1 MDIRQFFFKYR
12 SYTPIPIGIMI
23 VYFARP
29 EPVYAYTGT
38 LLLLMGETI
47 RLWSVSY
54 AGGET
59 RTRNVGAKKLCSS
72 GPYAFVRNPLY
83 VGNMFMYMGIVFIAG
98 AANVWLMIAT
108 TLAFF
113 IVQYSLI
120 IALEEEKLDELFGK
134 EYQTYK
140 NNVPS
145 VFPRIFRWRGSD
157 HRSPRGIIKSIRT
170 EKRTIQNVF
179 FILLLI
185 ALRTQVF
192 L

>member
-1 MDIRQFFFKYR
+1 
-12 SYTPIPIGIMI
+12 MI
-23 VYFARP
+23 IYFARP
-29 EPVYAYTGT
+29 EPAYAYTGT

-179 FILLLI
+179 FILFLI
-185 ALRTQVF
+185 VLRTQVF

>member
-1 MDIRQFFFKYR
+1 MDIREFFFKYR
-12 SYTPIPIGIMI
+12 SYTPIPIGVMI

-29 EPVYAYTGT
+29 EALYVYTGAA
-38 LLLLMGETI
+38 LLFIGETI
-47 RLWSVSY
+47 RIWSVSY

-59 RTRNVGAKKLCSS
+59 RTRNVGAKKLCSA

-83 VGNMFMYMGIVFIAG
+83 AGNMFMYVGIVFIAG
-98 AANVWLMIAT
+98 AANIWLMLAT

-120 IALEEEKLDELFGK
+120 IALEEEKLEELFGQ
-134 EYQTYK
+134 EYQIYK
-140 NNVPS
+140 KNVPAIL
-145 VFPRIFRWRGSD
+145 PRMVRWKSPD
-157 HRSPRGIIKSIRT
+157 SRSPKGIIKSLRT

>member
-1 MDIRQFFFKYR
+1 MDIREFFFKYR

-29 EPVYAYTGT
+29 EALYVYMGAA
-38 LLLLMGETI
+38 LLFIGETI

-59 RTRNVGAKKLCSS
+59 RTRNVGAKKLCSA
-72 GPYAFVRNPLY
+72 GPYALVRNPLY
-83 VGNMFMYMGIVFIAG
+83 VGNMFMYVGIVFIAG
-98 AANVWLMIAT
+98 AANIWLMLAT

-120 IALEEEKLDELFGK
+120 IALEEEKLEELFGQK
-134 EYQTYK
+134 YQIYK
-140 NNVPS
+140 KNVPAI
-145 VFPRIFRWRGSD
+145 FPRTVRWKSSD
-157 HRSPRGIIKSIRT
+157 NRRPKGIIKSLKT

-179 FILLLI
+179 FILFLI
-185 ALRTQVF
+185 VFRTQVF

>member
-29 EPVYAYTGT
+29 EPPYAYIGT
-38 LLLLMGETI
+38 LLLLTGETI
-47 RLWSVSY
+47 RIWSISY

-59 RTRNVGAKKLCSS
+59 RTRNVGAKKLCAS

-83 VGNMFMYMGIVFIAG
+83 VGNMFMYVGIVFIAG
-98 AANVWLMIAT
+98 AANIWLMIVM

-113 IVQYSLI
+113 IIQYSLI
-120 IALEEEKLDELFGK
+120 IALEEEKLYELFGQ

-140 NNVPS
+140 NNVPA
-145 VFPRIFRWRGSD
+145 VFPRILRWSGSENQT
-157 HRSPRGIIKSIRT
+157 SKGIIKSLRT
-170 EKRTIQNVF
+170 EKRTLQNVF

-185 ALRTQVF
+185 ILRTQVF

>member
-23 VYFARP
+23 IYFARP
-29 EPVYAYTGT
+29 EPAYAYTGT

-83 VGNMFMYMGIVFIAG
+83 AGNMFMYMGIVFIAG
-98 AANVWLMIAT
+98 AANLWLMAAT
-108 TLAFF
+108 TLTFF
-113 IVQYSLI
+113 IIQYSLI
-120 IALEEEKLDELFGK
+120 IALEEEKLEELFGK

-140 NNVPS
+140 KNVPA
-145 VFPRIFRWRGSD
+145 VLPRITRWRNLD
-157 HRSPRGIIKSIRT
+157 NRRPKGIIKSLRT
-170 EKRTIQNVF
+170 EKRTIQNIF

-185 ALRTQVF
+185 ALRTQTF

>member
-1 MDIRQFFFKYR
+1 
-12 SYTPIPIGIMI
+12 MI
-23 VYFARP
+23 IYFARP
-29 EPVYAYTGT
+29 EPAYAYTGT

-83 VGNMFMYMGIVFIAG
+83 VGNMFMYVGIVFIAG
-98 AANVWLMIAT
+98 AANIWLMIAT
-108 TLAFF
+108 PLAFF
-113 IVQYSLI
+113 IIQYSLI
-120 IALEEEKLDELFGK
+120 IALEEEKLEELFGQ
-134 EYQTYK
+134 EYQIYK
-140 NNVPS
+140 NNVPA
-145 VFPRIFRWRGSD
+145 VFPRVLRWDGSD
-157 HRSPRGIIKSIRT
+157 NRTPKGIIKSLRT

-179 FILLLI
+179 FILFLI
-185 ALRTQVF
+185 VLRTQVF